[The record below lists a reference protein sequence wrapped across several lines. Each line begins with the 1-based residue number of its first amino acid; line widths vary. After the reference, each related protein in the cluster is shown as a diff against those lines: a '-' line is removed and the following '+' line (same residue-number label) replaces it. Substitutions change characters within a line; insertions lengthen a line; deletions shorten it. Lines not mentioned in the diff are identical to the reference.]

1 VGNDVRILGL
11 TIRRPDTQHAFR
23 MLCRHNRYVQEY
35 GRVRDP
41 DEVARREGLWAR
53 GIEAIEFRT
62 GREVGSMAAEEF
74 REHLA
79 AEVDLET
86 FRART
91 QPKLRAERDSLPR
104 SARGV
109 QGGAAQRPPAQEDKG
124 VKP

>member
-1 VGNDVRILGL
+1 
-11 TIRRPDTQHAFR
+11 

-41 DEVARREGLWAR
+41 DEIARREDLWAR
-53 GIEAIEFRT
+53 AVAAIEFRT

-79 AEVDLET
+79 AEVDLQT
-86 FRART
+86 FRARSRPRAP
-91 QPKLRAERDSLPR
+91 QRLRAERDLLPR

-109 QGGAAQRPPAQEDKG
+109 QGGASPRPPAR
-124 VKP
+124 